1 MPRVVL
7 LIIAEGQPPP
17 RPQKLAPLELFA
29 HILQG
34 LEPVDNLWITIGML
48 IAWPRVGMGLALVAI
63 GMPLVT
69 LAHLLLR
76 VWG

>member
-1 MPRVVL
+1 M
-7 LIIAEGQPPP
+7 
-17 RPQKLAPLELFA
+17 
-29 HILQG
+29 
-34 LEPVDNLWITIGML
+34 DNLWITIGMI

-69 LAHLLLR
+69 LAHLLLG